1 MKSGSDEMRT
11 IYVDKNLPRMFMVQM
26 LRSVWPG
33 VIWSP
38 FSPVHVVDMQTPQLP
53 GPKWLRLRNIQCGLC
68 ATDLSLLFVDADPA
82 TAPAALPG
90 NARFYLGHEVV
101 SEVVEVGAQVTRF
114 KVGDRVVMESRFAG
128 PNCHSQEI
136 DPPCIYCAQG
146 QTRLCENASLGLGAV
161 GVGGGWGDGYTA
173 HEAEVWP
180 VPLEMSTDQ
189 ASLIE
194 PNSVAL
200 HSVLRK
206 PPLAGDHVLVIG
218 AGIIGLLI
226 VQMAKIVEPDCH
238 VTAIARYPH
247 QAEMARKLGADE
259 VLTGSELYPELAEI
273 TQAKYYRSPMNRGML
288 LGGFEVV
295 YDCVGKKTTVSDG
308 LRWARA
314 GGTVVL
320 VGVDLST
327 MKVDLNPV
335 WYQEVDLIGS
345 HTFGMENW
353 HGRRVHTFDLVIR
366 MFEEE
371 AIRYAGLITH
381 RFPFEQYK
389 KAVAAAMDKRSGS
402 IKVCFS
408 YDAGIS

>member
-1 MKSGSDEMRT
+1 MRT
-11 IYVDKNLPRMFMVQM
+11 IYVDKNIPRMFMVQI

-33 VIWSP
+33 VVWSP
-38 FSPVHVVDMQTPQLP
+38 ISPAHVVDMQEPQLP
-53 GPKWLRLRNIQCGLC
+53 GPKWLRLRNIQCGIC
-68 ATDLSLLFVDADPA
+68 ATDLSLLFVDADPGS
-82 TAPAALPG
+82 APAALPG
-90 NARFYLGHEVV
+90 NTRFYLGHEVV

-146 QTRLCENASLGLGAV
+146 QTRLCENASLGRGAV
-161 GVGGGWGDGYTA
+161 GVGGGWGDGYIA
-173 HEAEVWP
+173 HETEVWP
-180 VPLEMSTDQ
+180 VPLEMPTDQ

-206 PPLAGDHVLVIG
+206 PPRAGDHVLVIG

-226 VQMAKIVEPDCH
+226 VQMVKIVEPDCH
-238 VTAIARYPH
+238 VTALARYPH
-247 QAEMARKLGADE
+247 QAEMARKLGADA
-259 VLTGSELYPELAEI
+259 VLTGGELYTELAEI
-273 TQAKYYRSPMNRGML
+273 TRAKYYRSPMNRGML

-295 YDCVGKKTTVSDG
+295 YDCVGKKQTVSDG
-308 LRWARA
+308 LRWVRA

-320 VGVDLST
+320 VGVDLSA
-327 MKVDLNPV
+327 MKVDLNPI

-345 HTFGMENW
+345 HTFGVENW
-353 HGRRVHTFDLVIR
+353 HGRRIHTFDLVIR

-371 AIRYAGLITH
+371 VIQYEGLITH
-381 RFPFEQYK
+381 RFPLEQYK
-389 KAVAAAMDKRSGS
+389 KAVSIATDKRSGS
-402 IKVCFS
+402 IKVCFN
-408 YDAGIS
+408 YDN